1 MLQYVFSFQLGYI
14 TLNPSN
20 PTYSN
25 ICYIFFLSFFLF
37 MYGLYNDGLSSS
49 DCTEL
54 NDIIIVNNVLERMK
68 MEVVVA

>member
-1 MLQYVFSFQLGYI
+1 
-14 TLNPSN
+14 
-20 PTYSN
+20 
-25 ICYIFFLSFFLF
+25 

-68 MEVVVA
+68 MEVVVAWWGSHSVCLEGEEYHETYQNSSSPD